1 MKLDGFKKISKL
13 EVDEN
18 GLLSREFLIPTFYQ
32 NVIYAFVRG
41 SKVLYIGKANCLWKR
56 FDTYRNCVNW
66 RSAKQSNIDKNLKI
80 VETTKKGNLWL
91 YVKRSS
97 SMMLDIEE
105 QKLIREYRPS
115 WNVHFNGE

>member
-13 EVDEN
+13 GLDEN
-18 GLLSREFLIPTFYQ
+18 GLISREFLIPTFYQ
-32 NVIYAFVRG
+32 NVVYAFVKG
-41 SKVLYIGKANCLWKR
+41 TKVLYIGKANDLWKR

-66 RSAKQSNIDKNLKI
+66 RNAKRSNIDKNRKM
-80 VETTKKGNLWL
+80 VNTMKNGNLWL

-105 QKLIREYRPS
+105 QKLIREYRPI